1 MPGRPRGC
9 IEGGMDRLSALR
21 VLIERHCTGGRT
33 VTANPRLALL
43 RASETTRPGPAFYQ
57 PTFFL
62 AVQGR
67 KRLVVGDRVVEYDSA
82 KCLMVSIDLP
92 VTAAICEASP
102 EKPYLAVGLRLDRAT
117 IAAMML
123 EMPGQIDDGLASIA
137 VGPVTEAILDP
148 MVRLTRLL
156 DRPDDIPVLAPLAE
170 REILYRLL
178 QGPQGPVLRQIA
190 LHDSRLSRIAKA
202 IDWIRGH
209 YQEPLRIGVLSEI
222 AGMSPSS
229 FHRHFKAATAM
240 SPLQYQKQIRLQEA
254 RSLLLGQSASAG
266 HVAFAVGYESAS
278 QFTREYARLFGA
290 PPARDAAR
298 LRGSP
303 ADAAGL

>member
-1 MPGRPRGC
+1 MSAPTGGC
-9 IEGGMDRLSALR
+9 IEIGMDHLSELKALI
-21 VLIERHCTGGRT
+21 VRHCAGGRA
-33 VTANPRLALL
+33 VSANPRLVLL
-43 RASETTRPGPAFYQ
+43 NAPRTTRPGPALYQ

-67 KRLVVGDRVVEYDSA
+67 KRLVVGDRVIEYDSA
-82 KCLMVSIDLP
+82 KSLMVSIDLP

-102 EKPYLAVGLRLDRAT
+102 EKPYLAVGLSLDRAA
-117 IAAMML
+117 IAAMLL
-123 EMPGQIDDGLASIA
+123 EMPGQDDGRLASIA
-137 VGPVTEAILDP
+137 VAPVTAEILDP
-148 MVRLTRLL
+148 MLRLTRLL
-156 DRPDDIPVLAPLAE
+156 DRPEDIPVLAPLAE

-190 LHDSRLSRIAKA
+190 LRDSRLSRIAKA

-209 YQEPLRIGVLSEI
+209 YQEPLKVGPLAEI
-222 AGMSPSS
+222 AGMSQSS

-266 HVAFAVGYESAS
+266 HVAFAVGYESSS

-303 ADAAGL
+303 VDAAGP